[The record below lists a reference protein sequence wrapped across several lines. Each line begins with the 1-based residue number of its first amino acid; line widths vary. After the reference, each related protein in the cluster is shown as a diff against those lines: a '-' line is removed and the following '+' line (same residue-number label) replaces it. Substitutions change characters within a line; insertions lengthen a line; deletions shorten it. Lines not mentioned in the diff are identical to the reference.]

1 MDGSPG
7 LRPHGTQDWQR
18 LDAFVDAAFAFA
30 VSLLIISGTEPLASF
45 EDLSRALART
55 PAFAFGF
62 GLIVLFWLSHRTWSK
77 LSPARNGWTT
87 ALSLMLV
94 FTILVFVFP
103 LRLLTETATHFI
115 SGGVLPG
122 GGLMDD
128 IADLRWTYAIYGA
141 GFALLSGLNVLLF
154 RQAAQALAVGSL
166 NRKAAVQWCVT
177 WALSAGAGLLSAA
190 IALTPLLAAAPWLPG
205 VTYNLIPL
213 GLFLILRRTKAKPA
227 AA

>member
-45 EDLSRALART
+45 NDLARALART

-122 GGLMDD
+122 GGS
-128 IADLRWTYAIYGA
+128 
-141 GFALLSGLNVLLF
+141 SGWWCPSPF
-154 RQAAQALAVGSL
+154 R
-166 NRKAAVQWCVT
+166 
-177 WALSAGAGLLSAA
+177 
-190 IALTPLLAAAPWLPG
+190 
-205 VTYNLIPL
+205 
-213 GLFLILRRTKAKPA
+213 
-227 AA
+227 